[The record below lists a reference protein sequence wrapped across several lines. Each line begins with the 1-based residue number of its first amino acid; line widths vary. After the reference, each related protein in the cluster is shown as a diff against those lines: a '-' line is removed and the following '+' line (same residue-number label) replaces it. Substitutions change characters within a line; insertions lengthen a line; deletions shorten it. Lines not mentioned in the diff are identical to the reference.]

1 MRLHAGAQSPGHRE
15 IYQHLSTPHMPYPC
29 IAIGVSTWHSPIDA
43 HCLLSPLPIDAQCL
57 LSSRS
62 SCSCMVIVEV

>member
-1 MRLHAGAQSPGHRE
+1 MRLHACRGAQSPGHRK
-15 IYQHLSTPHMPYPC
+15 IYQYLSTPPMPYPC
-29 IAIGVSTWHSPIDA
+29 IVVSTWHSPIDA
-43 HCLLSPLPIDAQCL
+43 QCLLSLLPIDAQCL